1 VLAEIGGAEL
11 VGPARALDPGTF
23 YTAGPVE

>member
-1 VLAEIGGAEL
+1 LADVGGTDL

-23 YTAGPVE
+23 YAAGSSE